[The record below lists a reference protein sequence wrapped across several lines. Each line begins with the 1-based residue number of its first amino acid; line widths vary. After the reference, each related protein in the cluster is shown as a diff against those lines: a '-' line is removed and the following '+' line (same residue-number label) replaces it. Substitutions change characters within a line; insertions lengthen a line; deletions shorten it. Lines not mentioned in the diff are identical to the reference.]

1 MARDP
6 LEDLAS
12 SVRGA
17 KGIGPADQ
25 WNSVSQIISSALLEA
40 SAVLQNQGGI
50 DGFVDSLDDLNGAG
64 GVILAVVHQGKRP
77 ALIFRPS
84 SSGVEVVYAATIE
97 VPAGSSKWGLAGQES
112 VENSWG
118 FDQVTRDNVIN
129 VVNFFVRATG
139 VIS

>member
-97 VPAGSSKWGLAGQES
+97 VPAGSSKWGLAGQGS

>member
-17 KGIGPADQ
+17 KGISPADQ
-25 WNSVSQIISSALLEA
+25 WNSVSQVISSALLEA
-40 SAVLQNQGGI
+40 SEVLQNQGGI
-50 DGFVDSLDDLNGAG
+50 DAFVDSLDGLNGAG
-64 GVILAVVHQGKRP
+64 GVILAVVHQGRRP

>member
-40 SAVLQNQGGI
+40 SAVLQHQGGI

>member
-1 MARDP
+1 LNSLVKERTTRANEFRFLPNFYQEHGLMAPDP

-17 KGIGPADQ
+17 KGISPADQ
-25 WNSVSQIISSALLEA
+25 WNSVSQIISGALLEA

-64 GVILAVVHQGKRP
+64 GVILAIVHLGKRP
-77 ALIFRPS
+77 ALIFRP
-84 SSGVEVVYAATIE
+84 T
-97 VPAGSSKWGLAGQES
+97 
-112 VENSWG
+112 
-118 FDQVTRDNVIN
+118 
-129 VVNFFVRATG
+129 ATG

>member
-1 MARDP
+1 MAPDP

-17 KGIGPADQ
+17 KGVSPADQ
-25 WNSVSQIISSALLEA
+25 WNSVSQIISGALLEA

-64 GVILAVVHQGKRP
+64 GVILAIVHLGKRP
-77 ALIFRPS
+77 ALIFRPAS
-84 SSGVEVVYAATIE
+84 TGVEVVYAATIE
-97 VPAGSSKWGLAGQES
+97 SPPGSSTWGLAGQES

-129 VVNFFVRATG
+129 AVNFFVRATG